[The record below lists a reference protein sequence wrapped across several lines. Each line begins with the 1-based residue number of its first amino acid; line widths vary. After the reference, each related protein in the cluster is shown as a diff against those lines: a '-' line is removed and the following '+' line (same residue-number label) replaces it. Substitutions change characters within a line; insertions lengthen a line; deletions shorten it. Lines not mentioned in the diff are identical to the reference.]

1 MKRGAKTKLPA
12 PWIVVKDSHNS
23 STVGIVENKTLTIHV
38 EIQSDSSTFVSVL
51 EIPNFHLNKN
61 LKCLHLKTFHSDLA
75 SRQLWLEVKDSPL
88 QECAKLPVNSD
99 SMDKC
104 FLHAL
109 CKL

>member
-1 MKRGAKTKLPA
+1 MKKGAKTKLPA
-12 PWIVVKDSHNS
+12 LWSVVKDSDNS

-38 EIQSDSSTFVSVL
+38 EVQSDLSTFVSVL
-51 EIPNFHLNKN
+51 EIPAFHLNKN
-61 LKCLHLKTFHSDLA
+61 LKRLHLKTFLSDLV

-88 QECAKLPVNSD
+88 QEYAKPPANSD
-99 SMDKC
+99 SVDKC